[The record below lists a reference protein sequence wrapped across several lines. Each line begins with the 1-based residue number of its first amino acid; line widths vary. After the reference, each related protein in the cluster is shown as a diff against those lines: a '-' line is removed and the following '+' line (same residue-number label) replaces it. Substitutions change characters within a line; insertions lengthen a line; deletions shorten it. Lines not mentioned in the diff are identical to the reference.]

1 MKCNIHNE
9 IYIWISEID
18 NSYYC
23 NQDINELIENDMYL
37 TSDNYDRL
45 YNYFINL
52 LELEN
57 FKGA

>member
-9 IYIWISEID
+9 KYIWISEID
-18 NSYYC
+18 NNYYC
-23 NQDINELIENDMYL
+23 NKCINDMIEEDMYL

-45 YNYFINL
+45 YNHYINL

-57 FKGA
+57 FKGV